1 MTPSRNFEDYLPDGS
16 CFSRVLKVEP
26 QFQLNTESTIK
37 KVEYIGSFPVSGN
50 DQNERTEFVRTQL
63 KEMRN
68 TGPKKSVLLVLS
80 LSGIKVCSLNGKS
93 VLMAH
98 ALRRISFATCDPEHH
113 QFSFLAREP
122 NGHFSLQYCHSFLA
136 EDPKTA
142 EELSGIVGSAFRM
155 AYAQQL
161 QQTPHQ
167 LEPQPAR
174 RRSPGPVLLGPAA
187 LLVTCRDDRS
197 PKPAT
202 RACWAKKLVGK
213 TKYNDS
219 AANQDMELSNR
230 SFSSNISECSNTSP
244 PLTPMN
250 NSKSNRSTPN
260 NLPVDLWS
268 PLGGGCSSCEENNSP
283 TDVNSCKHI
292 KDKPPLLKN
301 LEVVKENILGDEKFN
316 KDIKRPASGGYVNEN
331 TSWGNSQAAAPK
343 FNTNIKTD
351 GFAPVKKFSL
361 GSRNQAPT
369 APPTDEESLLE
380 MSTDQSSKRSSRSS
394 CDQSVPSL
402 SSSLSDTT
410 ILSERSDV
418 SSCCKN
424 KKVNHNGSASS
435 ITPPPPPER
444 HDSLYIAVTEERELR
459 VAPWFQAGIPRE
471 IALEV
476 LAQEPVGSFMVR
488 ESTSKPGCF
497 ALSLRV
503 PRDFHQTGIAHYLIM
518 RTNRGYKIKGF
529 TKEFST
535 LTALIT
541 HHSVMPELLPC
552 PLSLSRYNP
561 SFRRQDSE
569 DMVDMNEDP
578 DYNLLSDFR
587 KMLADVNV

>member
-1 MTPSRNFEDYLPDGS
+1 M
-16 CFSRVLKVEP
+16 V
-26 QFQLNTESTIK
+26 I
-37 KVEYIGSFPVSGN
+37 
-50 DQNERTEFVRTQL
+50 
-63 KEMRN
+63 
-68 TGPKKSVLLVLS
+68 
-80 LSGIKVCSLNGKS
+80 
-93 VLMAH
+93 
-98 ALRRISFATCDPEHH
+98 
-113 QFSFLAREP
+113 
-122 NGHFSLQYCHSFLA
+122 
-136 EDPKTA
+136 
-142 EELSGIVGSAFRM
+142 
-155 AYAQQL
+155 QL
-161 QQTPHQ
+161 QQV
-167 LEPQPAR
+167 PACLFSLL
-174 RRSPGPVLLGPAA
+174 SPWIVCLLKGRITDTQSSLVDKIYRFFLVRIGIPGISL
-187 LLVTCRDDRS
+187 LLVQCVVDYFVEILV
-197 PKPAT
+197 K
-202 RACWAKKLVGK
+202 AKKLVGK

-219 AANQDMELSNR
+219 AVNQAMELSNR
-230 SFSSNISECSNTSP
+230 SFSSNISECSNASP

-260 NLPVDLWS
+260 NLPLDLWS
-268 PLGGGCSSCEENNSP
+268 PLGGCSSCEENNSP
-283 TDVNSCKHI
+283 TDVNSCKQI

-301 LEVVKENILGDEKFN
+301 LEVVKENILGDESFN
-316 KDIKRPASGGYVNEN
+316 KDIQRPSSGGYINEN
-331 TSWGNSQAAAPK
+331 SSWESPQLCVPKYNTS
-343 FNTNIKTD
+343 IKTD
-351 GFAPVKKFSL
+351 GFSPLKKFSL

-418 SSCCKN
+418 SSCCKS

-444 HDSLYIAVTEERELR
+444 HDSLYIAITEERELR
-459 VAPWFQAGIPRE
+459 GAPWFQAGIPRE
-471 IALEV
+471 IALEI

-503 PRDFHQTGIAHYLIM
+503 PRDFHQSGIAHYLIM

-561 SFRRQDSE
+561 SFRKQDSE